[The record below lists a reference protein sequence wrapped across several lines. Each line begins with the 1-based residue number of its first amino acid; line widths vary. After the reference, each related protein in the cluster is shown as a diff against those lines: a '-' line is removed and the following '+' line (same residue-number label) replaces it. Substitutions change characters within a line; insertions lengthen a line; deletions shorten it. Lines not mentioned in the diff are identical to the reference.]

1 MAETTLYRRSS
12 TPPGNTNSIQV
23 TPFQTPER
31 LCRSA
36 YRGID
41 YPSINTPY
49 RGIDYPSINTPFFLL
64 DIKTMQLCKR
74 PKQYFLIRRQLIRH
88 KKIRGFFSDVKSGVT
103 ALISVRRVDV
113 ALQQKNATQGIYGRT
128 VGAEKEEGNKAGC
141 NLTFHTVNYCWLV
154 FLFLPVFL
162 DSLG

>member
-12 TPPGNTNSIQV
+12 TPTGNTNSIQV
-23 TPFQTPER
+23 TPFQIPER

-36 YRGID
+36 
-41 YPSINTPY
+41 Y

-64 DIKTMQLCKR
+64 DIKTMWLCKR
-74 PKQYFLIRRQLIRH
+74 LKQHFLIRRQLIRH

-113 ALQQKNATQGIYGRT
+113 ALRQKNATQGIYGRT
-128 VGAEKEEGNKAGC
+128 VGAEMKECNNTKSLKEECRFCILFKWHSAGLPIFI
-141 NLTFHTVNYCWLV
+141 LTR
-154 FLFLPVFL
+154 
-162 DSLG
+162 